1 VNVHL
6 SRESCGVEAHL
17 SRSGGAVE
25 GRPRPIVTCWPF
37 GVHIASSAGIQLRL
51 PTGPGPHLGALAFLL
66 VSLWAA
72 IENAFTHYYVL
83 IAYTLVVVL
92 NLDLRRRRG
101 MTNWKR
107 VRRLWTLLTTEEV
120 FDEHGSR
127 GRRKVARRA
136 PRN

>member
-1 VNVHL
+1 
-6 SRESCGVEAHL
+6 
-17 SRSGGAVE
+17 
-25 GRPRPIVTCWPF
+25 
-37 GVHIASSAGIQLRL
+37 
-51 PTGPGPHLGALAFLL
+51 
-66 VSLWAA
+66 
-72 IENAFTHYYVL
+72 
-83 IAYTLVVVL
+83 
-92 NLDLRRRRG
+92 